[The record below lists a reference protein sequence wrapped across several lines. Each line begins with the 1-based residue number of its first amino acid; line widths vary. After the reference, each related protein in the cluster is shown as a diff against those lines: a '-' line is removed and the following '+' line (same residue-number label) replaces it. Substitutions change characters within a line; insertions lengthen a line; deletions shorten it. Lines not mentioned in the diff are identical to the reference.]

1 MKLEIRELNKRYG
14 DFYALINFS
23 YTFTEGVYGLLGPNG
38 AGKSTLMNIITD
50 NLNQTSG
57 EVLFNEKNT
66 KVLGS
71 EFRKLI
77 GYTPQQQGLY
87 NNFTLIRF
95 MYYMAALKGIKKE
108 DTIKQVDKFIK
119 LVNLESSKHNKLG
132 TFSGGM
138 KQRALIAQA
147 LLGEPKILILDEPTA
162 GLDPKERIRIRNIIS
177 EIAFNKIVIIATHV
191 VSDVEFIAKEIL
203 LLKKGVITDSGSPY
217 ALAKNINDMV
227 YEIRT
232 TPDKLAEITSKHH
245 IGNISKDED
254 RIYVRIISE
263 NSPSEFEYQKA
274 KPNLEDVYLH
284 YFDEDVIIWES

>member
-1 MKLEIRELNKRYG
+1 MKLEIKELNKKYD
-14 DFYALINFS
+14 DFYALRNFS

-57 EVLFNEKNT
+57 KVFFNTEDT
-66 KVLGS
+66 KVLGR

-87 NNFTLIRF
+87 NNFTLLRF
-95 MYYMAALKGIKKE
+95 MYYMAALKGMGKE
-108 DTIKQVDKFIK
+108 DTTKQVERFIK
-119 LVNLESSKHNKLG
+119 LVNLESEKHNKLG

-147 LLGEPKILILDEPTA
+147 LLAEPKILILDEPTA

-203 LLKKGVITDSGSPY
+203 LLKKGVIADSGSPY

-232 TPDKLAEITSKHH
+232 TPDKLAEITSKYH

-263 NSPSEFEYQKA
+263 KTPSEFEYQKT

-284 YFDEDVIIWES
+284 YFDEDVII